1 MKTYMTEEDLG
12 LLRGTRGHVSQG
24 PGGFKLVVGFR
35 ILKKHSDQR
44 RDGSSL
50 DDGIDGGVAF

>member
-1 MKTYMTEEDLG
+1 MTEEDLG